1 MIAQELANQSRQR
14 MACAAL
20 PCLPRSSASKYRC
33 GPIAVSGK
41 FAVHGSAMRD
51 TAVCRKSIARVVSA
65 ARSAKRA
72 RREARSVSGPGSAV
86 LPRGACSICRSRPV
100 TSAESP
106 AKVARSTNASKLSR
120 TSSQYGRRKSGDR
133 LASTWRL
140 AQSYIRFAR
149 SAVGKPASAA
159 WTIQASNGSSPATA
173 FHALTASIERPCAA
187 KATRRY

>member
-1 MIAQELANQSRQR
+1 MAQELENESLPTSGLRCVTLPSKKLGKQVPLGPHGGKRKVRRPRLGDAGHRRLQQVYRPGGICGEERQTGAKR
-14 MACAAL
+14 G
-20 PCLPRSSASKYRC
+20 SE
-33 GPIAVSGK
+33 VSPVPDQRG
-41 FAVHGSAMRD
+41 FLEGL
-51 TAVCRKSIARVVSA
+51 
-65 ARSAKRA
+65 ARSAAAVRSP
-72 RREARSVSGPGSAV
+72 RRNRR
-86 LPRGACSICRSRPV
+86 PRWQ
-100 TSAESP
+100 
-106 AKVARSTNASKLSR
+106 RSTNASKLSR

-140 AQSYIRFAR
+140 AQSYIGFAR